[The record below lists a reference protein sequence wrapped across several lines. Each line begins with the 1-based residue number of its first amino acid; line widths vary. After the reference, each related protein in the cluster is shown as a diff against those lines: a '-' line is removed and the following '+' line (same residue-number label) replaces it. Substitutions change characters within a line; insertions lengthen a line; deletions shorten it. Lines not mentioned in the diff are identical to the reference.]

1 MLSYLAT
8 DLSVAYC
15 RDTFADF
22 RIQPS
27 PRSQDGTHIV
37 RTVVDIGLAPVGGR
51 YYAGSVSER
60 QPGSLPAFGPSPTL
74 DLALQTP
81 GNDDRALPEA
91 GPGVPKAIELRHL
104 RYFVAVSEE
113 LHFGRAA
120 ERLHIAQPPLSQAI
134 RKLEDHLG
142 VQLLHRTSRV
152 VVPTDAGR
160 VFLEEAR
167 KVLAA
172 FDFAVAEARRTGK
185 QSSALRIGCVP
196 NLPIERLLRFLRVLQ
211 ELGDAV
217 PHISHLVAAEQVKG
231 LQSGELDLGIVH
243 HAEEYEELELVPLFE
258 GEPLAALL
266 PPGHRLAERD
276 ALRPE
281 DLSEE
286 PLVVFPREGN
296 AALHDQMLTL
306 VERAGYSVGNVHEA
320 GGWDAR
326 DLLIAVASG
335 LGIGIGAHSVKEV
348 SEAGSLVVRRSL
360 DPPVSMPETMLVW
373 RKNAPRRLQLLLPQI
388 RALAEKVKAGSS
400 PI

>member
-1 MLSYLAT
+1 M
-8 DLSVAYC
+8 
-15 RDTFADF
+15 
-22 RIQPS
+22 S
-27 PRSQDGTHIV
+27 P
-37 RTVVDIGLAPVGGR
+37 A
-51 YYAGSVSER
+51 
-60 QPGSLPAFGPSPTL
+60 
-74 DLALQTP
+74 TP
-81 GNDDRALPEA
+81 GKDEERRPDPRAL
-91 GPGVPKAIELRHL
+91 VPKGIELRHL

-120 ERLHIAQPPLSQAI
+120 EGLHIAQPPLSQAI

-172 FDFAVAEARRTGK
+172 FDFAVAEARRAEKDTL
-185 QSSALRIGCVP
+185 ALRIGCVP

-211 ELGDAV
+211 ELVDAV
-217 PHISHLVAAEQVKG
+217 PHISHLVAAEQVKR
-231 LQSGELDLGIVH
+231 LKSGDLDLGIVH
-243 HAEEYEELELVPLFE
+243 HAQEYEELELVPLFE

-266 PPGHRLAERD
+266 PLGHRLAKQD
-276 ALRPE
+276 ILRPE

-286 PLVVFPREGN
+286 PLVVFPRKGN
-296 AALHDQMLTL
+296 TALHDQVLTL
-306 VERAGYSVGNVHEA
+306 IERAGYRAANVHEA
-320 GGWDAR
+320 GGSDAR

-360 DPPVSMPETMLVW
+360 DPPVSMPETVLAW
-373 RKNAPRRLQLLLPQI
+373 RKNPPRRLQLLLPEI
-388 RALAEKVKAGSS
+388 RALAEQVKAGSS
-400 PI
+400 SI